1 MKTKFE
7 NPEITISSIL
17 PRRDDRGKVKI
28 FNGVL
33 ENFCDTT
40 PKVKFMKNEQ
50 IDDTML
56 SDTKHL
62 NVDGFFK
69 LLANIR
75 YSIFGKF
82 PKAVKKKP
90 FVNDS
95 RYPHNPRNQTFRN
108 NDYGDFNNEGN
119 DQHRQSIFVH

>member
-1 MKTKFE
+1 MKTKFD
-7 NPEITISSIL
+7 NPEITVSSIL
-17 PRRDDRGKVKI
+17 PRRDDRGKVKL
-28 FNGVL
+28 FNEVL

-50 IDDTML
+50 INDTML
-56 SDTKHL
+56 RDTKHL

-90 FVNDS
+90 LVNDS
-95 RYPHNPRNQTFRN
+95 MYPDNPRNQRFGSN
-108 NDYGDFNNEGN
+108 AYGDFSNEGN
-119 DQHRQSIFVH
+119 VQHRQNIFVH